1 MCGLLTLLLVFGGF
15 ISVFGISSAVVMPVE
30 PIGSVEVTAVQA
42 LPMTP
47 TFTPT
52 PARRVGSVLAPTM
65 TPSPTALPPANPQ
78 IVSICAPPDQSDL
91 QVAAAFEGNL
101 LPSPA
106 WMLSATST
114 ESMTRFTWNN
124 SAYGSVAMLELLH
137 YDCGYTDDDI
147 DAFYNEGV
155 WDTLFASYESWKKP
169 GSASSDGCVCMNSPR
184 PTRARITPSATG
196 STRSAI
202 SAWPRLCSCIRNGD
216 STNWMGSPGSCDRIC
231 RPAPAYDRQLRLSGH
246 VV

>member
-30 PIGSVEVTAVQA
+30 PIGSVEVTVVQA

-155 WDTLFASYESWKKP
+155 WDTLFASYESWEET
-169 GSASSDGCVCMNSPR
+169 GVCLVGR
-184 PTRARITPSATG
+184 
-196 STRSAI
+196 
-202 SAWPRLCSCIRNGD
+202 
-216 STNWMGSPGSCDRIC
+216 
-231 RPAPAYDRQLRLSGH
+231 LRLHEFAATYAGSNYTIRYWIDPISDQRVAAFMLVYPEWGLDELD
-246 VV
+246 VIAGQLQPDLPSCASL